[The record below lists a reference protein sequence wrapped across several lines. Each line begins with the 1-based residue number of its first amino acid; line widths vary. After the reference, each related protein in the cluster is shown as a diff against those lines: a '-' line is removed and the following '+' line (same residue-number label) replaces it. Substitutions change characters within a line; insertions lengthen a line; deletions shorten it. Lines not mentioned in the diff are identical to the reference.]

1 MSVTSIT
8 EDGLPELSDSLLGAK
23 TVTRRW
29 VAKCTLKTDGP
40 LTVQAHADCPV
51 KGSTY
56 NFGTESDATLVCTD
70 VRIAVRV
77 DSHGL
82 AMSKVFDVT
91 ATYSNDVDAA
101 SIGEDE
107 EDPLDDPPEYEF
119 TFQKY
124 QVPAEYDRDGNAVVN
139 GAGEKFDPPWMV
151 DENRPVIIITRN
163 EASFNPST
171 AINYQDTV
179 NEHSWA
185 GVDAGCAKINGISA
199 RNATRGEISYAIVTY
214 EIELRWQGWN
224 PTKILAQGYRYR
236 KSEGGPPLEII
247 DEGTGIPP
255 ASPKLLQLNGMIS
268 PPVDGVIPAFF
279 HEYTFF
285 RETDFSALNLGL

>member
-70 VRIAVRV
+70 VRIVPRV

-91 ATYSNDVDAA
+91 ATYSNDVDVA

-107 EDPLDDPPEYEF
+107 EDPLDDPPVYEF
-119 TFQKY
+119 TFNKY
-124 QVPAEYDRDGNAVVN
+124 QVVAEKDLDDAPVMN
-139 GAGEKFDPPWMV
+139 GADEKFDPPWMI

-163 EASFNPST
+163 EASFNP
-171 AINYQDTV
+171 AVAVEYQDSV
-179 NEHSWA
+179 NDDSWA
-185 GVDAGCAKINGISA
+185 GLDAGVAKISGISA
-199 RNATRGEISYAIVTY
+199 RNATRGETTYAIVTY
-214 EIELRWQGWN
+214 EIELRWDKWN
-224 PTKILAQGYRYR
+224 PAKILACGYKYR
-236 KSEGGPPLEII
+236 QQAGFGSFNYK
-247 DEGTGIPP
+247 DP
-255 ASPKLLQLNGMIS
+255 ATNESPSS
-268 PPVDGVIPAFF
+268 PIMLKVDGTKLPAGDPNEY
-279 HEYTFF
+279 HEFNFY
-285 RETDFSALNLGL
+285 REKDFSALNLGL